1 MYIYVKIPDE
11 EITFREENS
20 DIDEIKV
27 LTSIF
32 NSLKLNQSSQYH
44 IYT

>member
-20 DIDEIKV
+20 DIDEVKV
-27 LTSIF
+27 YYSSIF
-32 NSLKLNQSSQYH
+32 NSLKLK
-44 IYT
+44 